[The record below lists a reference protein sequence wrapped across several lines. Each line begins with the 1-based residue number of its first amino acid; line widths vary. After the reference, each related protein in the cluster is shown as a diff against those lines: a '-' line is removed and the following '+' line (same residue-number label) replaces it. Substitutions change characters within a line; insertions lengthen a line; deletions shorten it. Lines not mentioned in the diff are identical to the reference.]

1 MRSIKSAKPPAWP
14 QTLSNAHQ
22 ESLTL
27 SLKLITP
34 MFGGGYKAGEV
45 DDVCR
50 IRAATVRGHLR
61 FWWRALYGAEYTTSN
76 ALFKAEEA
84 RWGSTEKPA
93 AISLKVIVTSNG
105 NSKTYSQW
113 TSSNSALTY
122 FLFPFQKN
130 NRRPQEGKGYADIAF
145 TLTLDFPAEYHDEVE
160 RTLKAWIAFGGIGAR
175 TRRGC
180 GALTVTENAAKWCMP
195 ANPSERT
202 NWFKKLL
209 PSVAGQ
215 RSSTN
220 IPILQGAKCV
230 LGATNRDAMQVWE
243 GLAQFW
249 RKFRK
254 GLVSAS
260 RGNTGR
266 RNDLY
271 GPGLWK
277 DYSCLASNLLRN
289 NALPLVKPFLGLPI
303 IFQDTPTLRNATQG
317 FIGDLVPEDSG
328 RMASPLILKPIA
340 LSDGQFCPCVLVLS
354 AGRPQKL
361 KATGQLL
368 DQNRRKSVDASVTVR
383 MPTPTEEPL
392 LRALGVSDVY
402 AGAIREA
409 QQFFNTSSVYQ
420 L

>member
-1 MRSIKSAKPPAWP
+1 MRPIKSAEPPAWP
-14 QTLSNAHQ
+14 QTLSNAHR

-84 RWGSTEKPA
+84 RWGSAEKPA

-113 TSSNSALTY
+113 TSNNSALTY

-130 NRRPQEGKGYADIAF
+130 NQRPQEGKGYADIAF

-202 NWFKKLL
+202 NWLKKLL

-230 LGATNRDAMQVWE
+230 LGAANRDAMQVWE
-243 GLAQFW
+243 KLAQFW

-254 GLVSAS
+254 GIVSAS
-260 RGNTGR
+260 GSNTGR
-266 RNDLY
+266 RNDL
-271 GPGLWK
+271 
-277 DYSCLASNLLRN
+277 
-289 NALPLVKPFLGLPI
+289 
-303 IFQDTPTLRNATQG
+303 FQDTPTLRNATQG

-354 AGRPQKL
+354 TGRPQKL

-368 DQNRRKSVDASVTVR
+368 AGNGPRKIEQPFTVR
-383 MPTPTEEPL
+383 MPTPSEEPL

-409 QQFFNTSSVYQ
+409 QQFFGNSSVYQ

>member
-1 MRSIKSAKPPAWP
+1 MRPIKSADPPTWP
-14 QTLSNAHQ
+14 QTPSGAHQ

-76 ALFKAEEA
+76 ELFKAEKA

-93 AISLKVIVTSNG
+93 AISLKVVVTSNG
-105 NSKTYSQW
+105 KSKTYSQW
-113 TSSNSALTY
+113 TRNNSALTY

-130 NRRPQEGKGYADIAF
+130 NQRPQEGEGYADIAF
-145 TLTLDFPAEYHDEVE
+145 TLTLDFLTKYQDEVE

-195 ANPSERT
+195 ANPSERA
-202 NWFKKLL
+202 NWLKKLL
-209 PSVAGQ
+209 PSVAEQ
-215 RSSTN
+215 RSSTD
-220 IPILQGAKCV
+220 IPILLGARCV
-230 LGATNRDAMQVWE
+230 LGAANRDAVQVWE
-243 GLAQFW
+243 MLAQFW
-249 RKFRK
+249 RNFRK

-260 RGNTGR
+260 GSNTGR
-266 RNDLY
+266 RNALY
-271 GPGLWK
+271 GKGLWQ
-277 DYSCLASNLLRN
+277 DFSRLSALLSN
-289 NALPLVKPFLGLPI
+289 NALPLVKPFLGMPI
-303 IFQDTPTLRNATQG
+303 IYQETPTLRNATQG
-317 FIGDLVPEDSG
+317 FIGDLVPEGSE

-354 AGRPQKL
+354 TGRPQKL

-383 MPTPTEEPL
+383 MPTPSEEPL

-402 AGAIREA
+402 AGVIEA
-409 QQFFNTSSVYQ
+409 AKKFFDKSSVYP